1 METKVVAA
9 QHGITAAVV
18 YYMLGKGYQL
28 TVMDKQQYQS
38 FLWEGKVSGTACADG
53 SEAVASMLALKE
65 CALVCTN
72 LFGTVEF
79 SFHYNNDWGF
89 DCLDDLEYGGA
100 GYSPIKKAV
109 LDQVNTLRQY
119 YADHYLDWED

>member
-53 SEAVASMLALKE
+53 GEAIAAMLALKE
-65 CALVCTN
+65 CTLVCTN
-72 LFGTVEF
+72 EGDAVSFGFT
-79 SFHYNNDWGF
+79 YGTDWGF
-89 DCLDDLEYGGA
+89 DCLDDLEYGGNF
-100 GYSPIKKAV
+100 SPVKEAV

-119 YADHYLDWED
+119 YVDHYLDWRD